1 VRTAFGRSY
10 AGQIKIFLLLL
21 VVFLAVAI
29 YFDFHLLVVARNAVQ
44 DEAGQRLGV
53 EADLLRAELER
64 DQMLR
69 GLAAERGTPPFVPPT
84 FLDRLARLH
93 GLRRVDLLNLEGRVL
108 SSSQP
113 DRVGAD
119 DPFLLAD
126 GGRETRRLL
135 AGETAVTPLD
145 RAGFLPEA
153 SLAAYRPIRGPAH
166 DTRAFIRLER
176 DVPLLASVD
185 LDLRTIAALQAGG
198 LAFVLALV
206 VLFARWLLR
215 PYRRLQRAAG
225 LSPKAL
231 RADPTASDDADALV
245 AVVQGVLEKMRAQE
259 GEFRA
264 LEHGSSPGPGGGM
277 RQASRLLAGMTSAAL
292 VFDAQGRLVSSNGA
306 AERLLGVA
314 ANAAGLFAAQPRLAD
329 LVGAAV
335 SGGAARSREVVTLRG
350 AGGRDSHLG
359 VMLSPIRAASPDGAA
374 GEVDGAVCL
383 LTDLTEIR
391 SLRER
396 ARLRDNLANL
406 GEMSAGIAHEFRN
419 ALAVIQGHARLG
431 IRVAAGGNAAH
442 HEAILREVTRLQRV
456 VGDFLR
462 YAKPQT
468 PDLRPLALEALVFDL
483 AQEFRS
489 DPAQAGV
496 ALRLEGEF
504 PQVTADDTLLRQA
517 VGNLLRNAGEALRE
531 AGSREPVVVLRGVLE
546 PERGLLRLEVEDNG
560 PGIPAEH
567 LTHVFTPFFTTRD
580 GGTGLGLP
588 LVQKVAALHLGMV
601 EAAARPGGGARIVL
615 TLPLRPEAAASIDLV
630 A

>member
-1 VRTAFGRSY
+1 MTAAFSRSY
-10 AGQIKIFLLLL
+10 AGQIKMFLVLL

-53 EADLLRAELER
+53 EADLVRAELER

-69 GLAAERGTPPFVPPT
+69 GLAAAPGTPPFVPPT

-113 DRVGAD
+113 ERVGAAD
-119 DPFLLAD
+119 GFLLQD

-145 RAGFLPEA
+145 RAGFRPEA
-153 SLAAYRPIRGPAH
+153 SLAAYRPIRDTAH
-166 DTRAFIRLER
+166 ETRAFIRLER

-185 LDLRTIAALQAGG
+185 LDLRTIAAVQAGG

-225 LSPKAL
+225 LSPTAL
-231 RADPTASDDADALV
+231 RADPNASDDADALV
-245 AVVQGVLEKMRAQE
+245 AVVQGILEKMRAQE

-264 LEHGSSPGPGGGM
+264 LEHEGAM
-277 RQASRLLAGMTSAAL
+277 RPAARLLAGMTSAAL
-292 VFDAQGRLVSSNGA
+292 VFDADGRLVSSNEA
-306 AERLLGVA
+306 AERLLGVGARDAGRA
-314 ANAAGLFAAQPRLAD
+314 AADLFAAQPRLAG
-329 LVGAAV
+329 LVAAAA
-335 SGGAARSREVVTLRG
+335 SGGAARSREVVEYRG
-350 AGGRDSHLG
+350 SAGRDSHLG
-359 VMLSPIRAASPDGAA
+359 VMLSPIRAAAVADGSPGRV
-374 GEVDGAVCL
+374 EGAVCL

-396 ARLRDNLANL
+396 ARLRDNLATL

-431 IRVAAGGNAAH
+431 VRAAAAGAAH
-442 HEAILREVTRLQRV
+442 DEAILREVTRLQRV

-468 PDLRPLALEALVFDL
+468 PDLRPLSLEALVCDL
-483 AQEFRS
+483 AQEFRAE
-489 DPAQAGV
+489 PLHAGI
-496 ALRLEGEF
+496 ALKTEGEF

-517 VGNLLRNAGEALRE
+517 IGNLLRNAGEALRE
-531 AGSREPVVVLRGVLE
+531 AVTQDALVIVRGVPE

-567 LTHVFTPFFTTRD
+567 LGHVFTPFFTTRD

-588 LVQKVAALHLGMV
+588 LVQKVAALHLGMA
-601 EAAARPGGGARIVL
+601 EAGARPGGGARVVL
-615 TLPLRPEAAASIDLV
+615 TLPIRPESAGAIDLV